1 MKKDISL
8 RKIINFLHKAGDL
21 KSTIRFKDSKN
32 IVGDSAAAHSW
43 RVALMTFVVVNELKI
58 KINLTKSLEMA
69 IIHDIVESAVGNVD
83 YTSISKGKI
92 TEKQKAI
99 LENEAIEKLK
109 KLMPSFSGKNIF
121 GLWKE
126 YEKGITK
133 EAKFIKAMNKLET
146 LMYLAEVGFKSYD
159 KPELIPNYA
168 DEAINNF
175 PTLKYILKEI
185 KNELKVELKKSG
197 VSWKKEFDNI

>member
-1 MKKDISL
+1 MKKNSSSQ
-8 RKIINFLHKAGDL
+8 KIINFLHKAGDL
-21 KSTIRFKDSKN
+21 KNTIRFKESRN
-32 IVGDSAAAHSW
+32 IIGDSAAAHSW
-43 RVALMTFVVVNELKI
+43 RVALMTFIITNELKI

-69 IIHDIVESAVGNVD
+69 IIHDIVESVVGNID

-99 LENEAIEKLK
+99 LENKAIGKLK
-109 KLMPSFSGKNIF
+109 KLMPGFSGKNIF

-133 EAKFIKAMNKLET
+133 EAKIIKAMNRLET
-146 LMYLAEVGFKSYD
+146 LMYLVEVGFKSYD

-168 DEAINNF
+168 DETINNF
-175 PTLKYILKEI
+175 PVLKCILKEI
-185 KNELKVELKKSG
+185 KDEPKIEFKKG
-197 VSWKKEFDNI
+197 GIAWEKDFDSI